1 MIIAYNK
8 PITFGRHG
16 TAKDLQC
23 TGIDFS
29 EDGNHSW
36 TKAPVAEFAIQLP
49 VARQEV
55 LLQLD
60 AAPFIIPESVT
71 AQKVFVFVGG
81 LFTGYCSFTEPEVRA
96 LPLNRNALS
105 GRALQLSLVIPTATS
120 PASLRISDDERELGI
135 CLTSIIFRSG
145 PE

>member
-55 LLQLD
+55 LLQLE

-81 LFTGYCSFTEPEVRA
+81 LFTGYAVSRNQKSEPSRSIAMPCQEE
-96 LPLNRNALS
+96 PCN
-105 GRALQLSLVIPTATS
+105 SLW
-120 PASLRISDDERELGI
+120 
-135 CLTSIIFRSG
+135 
-145 PE
+145 